1 MKILI
6 ADDDLTIRSIL
17 EAMTT
22 RWGLQPIIVEDGEA
36 AWAVL
41 QQDDPPRILLLD
53 WEMPKLDGLQL
64 SQRIRQQ
71 ATEDPPYILLLT
83 ARSEAEDIAEG
94 LAAGANDFI
103 AKPFKNV
110 ELQARINV
118 AKRMLKLQYEHIQA
132 LADAQLAAS
141 VFTHTFE
148 GIVITDTDGMIIRV
162 NNAFTSITGYAKE
175 EAIGRNSRFLVP
187 KAHSAAWQEV
197 LDTGRWSGEVSN
209 GHKNGSTL
217 VIQVTVVAVK
227 NTNGLVTSYIGLFS
241 DITERARHQEA
252 LNYAAT
258 HDPLT
263 DLANRTLLKDRTQQ
277 AMAHVRR
284 DGKALALVYIDLDGF
299 KMVNDTFGH
308 EEGDK
313 LLVSLAKH
321 MNQLVRETDTVA
333 RIGGDEFVVLLTE
346 LTDNDSC
353 LLILY
358 RLLAAATTSIEINDM
373 QAKVS
378 ASIGVSIF
386 IKDDDITADELLQ
399 QADTAMYQAK
409 TSGKNCY
416 VFYDKKEIQLT

>member
-6 ADDDLTIRSIL
+6 ADDDLTIRTIL

-41 QQDDPPRILLLD
+41 QQPEPPRILLLD

-71 ATEDPPYILLLT
+71 TTDDPPYILLLT
-83 ARSEAEDIAEG
+83 ARSEADDIAKG
-94 LAAGANDFI
+94 LASGANDFI
-103 AKPFKNV
+103 VKPFKSV

-118 AKRMLKLQYEHIQA
+118 AKRMLKLQYDQIQA
-132 LADAQLAAS
+132 LTNARLAAS
-141 VFTHTFE
+141 VFTHTLE
-148 GIVITDTDGMIIRV
+148 GIVITNTDGSIIRV
-162 NNAFTSITGYAKE
+162 NNAFSHITGYSKKD
-175 EAIGRNSRFLVP
+175 AIGKNSRFLAP
-187 KAHSAAWQEV
+187 KGHSKAWQKV
-197 LDTGRWSGEVSN
+197 LDTGRWSGEILST
-209 GHKNGSTL
+209 HKNGNRL
-217 VIQVTVVAVK
+217 VIQTTIAAVK
-227 NTNGLVTSYIGLFS
+227 NANGVVTSYIGLFS
-241 DITERARHQEA
+241 DVTERTRHQEA

-263 DLANRTLLKDRTQQ
+263 NLANRTLLKDRTQR
-277 AMAHVRR
+277 AMARVRR
-284 DGKALALVYIDLDGF
+284 GDKALALVYIDLDGF
-299 KMVNDTFGH
+299 KLVNDTFGH

-313 LLVSLAKH
+313 LLISLAEH
-321 MNQLVRETDTVA
+321 MKQLVRETDTVA
-333 RIGGDEFVVLLTE
+333 RVGGDEFVILLTE

-353 LLILY
+353 LLVLY

-378 ASIGVSIF
+378 ASIGVSF
-386 IKDDDITADELLQ
+386 FTKDDDMTDDELLQ

-409 TSGKNCY
+409 ASGKNCY
-416 VFYDKKEIQLT
+416 VFYNDRRFN